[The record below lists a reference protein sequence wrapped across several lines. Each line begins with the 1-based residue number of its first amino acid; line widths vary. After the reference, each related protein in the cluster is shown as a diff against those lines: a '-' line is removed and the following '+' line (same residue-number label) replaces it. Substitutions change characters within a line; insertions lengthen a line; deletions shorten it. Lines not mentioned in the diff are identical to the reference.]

1 MSKQETVKYSI
12 RQDGLVSVETS
23 GMTGNQCLE
32 VTKGEEEELGTVL
45 TREFSPAFY
54 ETEPVDE
61 FVHDSEG
68 C

>member
-23 GMTGNQCLE
+23 GMTGDQCLE
-32 VTKGEEEELGTVL
+32 VTKGVEEELGTVL

-54 ETEPVDE
+54 ENEPVEE

>member
-1 MSKQETVKYSI
+1 MPKQETVKYSI

-23 GMTGNQCLE
+23 GMTGDQCLE
-32 VTKGEEEELGTVL
+32 VTKGVEEELGTVL

-54 ETEPVDE
+54 ENEPVEE

>member
-12 RQDGLVSVETS
+12 RQDGLVSVKTS
-23 GMTGNQCLE
+23 GVTGNQCLE
-32 VTKGEEEELGTVL
+32 ITKGIEEELGTVL

-54 ETEPVDE
+54 ESEPVE
-61 FVHDSEG
+61 EYVHDSEG

>member
-23 GMTGNQCLE
+23 GMTGSQSLE
-32 VTKGEEEELGTVL
+32 VTKGVEEQLGTVL
-45 TREFSPAFY
+45 TREFSPTYY
-54 ETEPVDE
+54 ENEPIE
-61 FVHDSEG
+61 EYVHDSEG

>member
-12 RQDGLVSVETS
+12 RQDGVVSVETS
-23 GMTGNQCLE
+23 GMTGSQCLE
-32 VTKGEEEELGTVL
+32 VTKGVEEQLGTVL

-54 ETEPVDE
+54 ESEPVE
-61 FVHDSEG
+61 EYVHTSEG

>member
-1 MSKQETVKYSI
+1 MPKQETVKYSI

-23 GMTGNQCLE
+23 GMTGDQCLE
-32 VTKGEEEELGTVL
+32 VTKGVEEELGTVL

-54 ETEPVDE
+54 ESEPVEE

>member
-23 GMTGNQCLE
+23 GMTGSQCLE
-32 VTKGEEEELGTVL
+32 VTKGVEEELGTVL
-45 TREFSPAFY
+45 TREFSPDYY
-54 ETEPVDE
+54 ENEPVEE

>member
-23 GMTGNQCLE
+23 GMTGDQCLK
-32 VTKGEEEELGTVL
+32 VTKGVEEELGTVL

-54 ETEPVDE
+54 ESEPVEE

>member
-23 GMTGNQCLE
+23 GMTGSQCLE
-32 VTKGEEEELGTVL
+32 VTKGVEEQLGTVL

>member
-12 RQDGLVSVETS
+12 RQDGVVSVETT
-23 GMTGNQCLE
+23 GVTGNQCLE
-32 VTKGEEEELGTVL
+32 ITRGIEEELGTVL

-54 ETEPVDE
+54 ESEPVE
-61 FVHDSEG
+61 EYVHDSEG

>member
-23 GMTGNQCLE
+23 GMTGSQCLE
-32 VTKGEEEELGTVL
+32 VTKGVEEELGTVL
-45 TREFSPAFY
+45 TREFSPAYY
-54 ETEPVDE
+54 ETEPVE
-61 FVHDSEG
+61 EYVHDSEG

>member
-12 RQDGLVSVETS
+12 RQDGLVSVEPT
-23 GMTGNQCLE
+23 GVTGNQCLE
-32 VTKGEEEELGTVL
+32 ITRGIEEELGTVL

-54 ETEPVDE
+54 ESEPVE
-61 FVHDSEG
+61 EYVHDSEG